1 MKNRTRL
8 ILLAAV
14 LLSLIPVTYFVN
26 RDTTVSDDEK
36 LQRAVRE
43 DHAFLEGKIPVVT
56 VRPTTAPAGY
66 RNDYHFRADFF
77 LWNIPVW
84 DAALAEFKGKPDVQ
98 YLEVGVFEGRSALWI
113 IDNILT
119 HPTSHFTGIDP
130 FIDVPGFEGFKD
142 VFLANLN
149 LSGAQGRST
158 IVTGFSQI
166 ELRKLPLE
174 SYDIIY
180 IDGSHE
186 ADDVLED
193 AVLSHR
199 LLKKGGVLIFDDY
212 LWQLEGA
219 SNVRPKPAIDVF
231 YAFFKD
237 DYDVVHNGYQLLLK
251 KKSGGGGAATR
262 PTDWMPQPA
271 TAPAQ
276 KSDSQPRR

>member
-1 MKNRTRL
+1 
-8 ILLAAV
+8 
-14 LLSLIPVTYFVN
+14 
-26 RDTTVSDDEK
+26 
-36 LQRAVRE
+36 
-43 DHAFLEGKIPVVT
+43 
-56 VRPTTAPAGY
+56 
-66 RNDYHFRADFF
+66 
-77 LWNIPVW
+77 
-84 DAALAEFKGKPDVQ
+84 
-98 YLEVGVFEGRSALWI
+98 
-113 IDNILT
+113 
-119 HPTSHFTGIDP
+119 
-130 FIDVPGFEGFKD
+130 
-142 VFLANLN
+142 
-149 LSGAQGRST
+149 
-158 IVTGFSQI
+158 VTGFSQI

-251 KKSGGGGAATR
+251 KKSGGGGGAATR